1 MSMISILQEKIKQP
15 FSYIR
20 RRREN
25 FVVGVTDITLVGW
38 CTLHEYNRARSNIDE
53 STATGD
59 QRRNHIVCSFKIVLT
74 NSTAVSTT
82 SDSVLH
88 RKLKASRHLK
98 RLASRCDCH
107 ILKAHRSRMTLS
119 MYSPLAAQPPVSLEI
134 DLSIDSDATTTTL
147 SPEKEQSLKQM
158 LEIINA
164 EVLRQRVFV
173 LHKPLGVVSSTVDD
187 AEAEGIREGRP
198 TVYDLAS
205 EAGFPSSFAMVGRLD
220 ADTSGLVMFTDDT
233 QLARAIRDPDPTDPE
248 DNNLNRKHQYP
259 SAADRKTLKTKE
271 YVLTLL
277 TGGSVLRQRKAR
289 LALCSDMEAVHEAEE
304 TELLRTL
311 TEPFVFHKA
320 HTAVHV
326 SRSEAHIIRRFQDP
340 AYTMGRPDLGLGWCL
355 EVRVLLREGKHHQI
369 RRAVK
374 RTGFILL
381 HLLRE
386 KMAGVSLQVKVP
398 LPGQCSWLSHEEV
411 RILRE
416 GLGLDSF
423 S

>member
-1 MSMISILQEKIKQP
+1 MKPLLLVASNKSASDLMKCGDYRVVGYSNLMANFSGLTLVTQSKLVSRLWDFKNTTFSEKGYRFEGFEEYFIDLFPGKSYQKQSIQGSTQQLAMSMISILQEKIKQP

-38 CTLHEYNRARSNIDE
+38 CTLQEYNRARSNNDE

-74 NSTAVSTT
+74 NSTAVSTP

-107 ILKAHRSRMTLS
+107 ILRAHRSRMTLS
-119 MYSPLAAQPPVSLEI
+119 MYSPLAAQPSISL
-134 DLSIDSDATTTTL
+134 DVNLSIDSDASITTL

-158 LEIINA
+158 LDIINT
-164 EVLRQRVFV
+164 EVLRQRVYV

-198 TVYDLAS
+198 TVYDLVS

-220 ADTSGLVMFTDDT
+220 ADTSGLVMFTDDS

-248 DNNLNRKHQYP
+248 DGNLNWKHRYP
-259 SAADRKTLKTKE
+259 WAADRKTLKTKE

-277 TGGSVLRQRKAR
+277 TG
-289 LALCSDMEAVHEAEE
+289 
-304 TELLRTL
+304 
-311 TEPFVFHKA
+311 
-320 HTAVHV
+320 
-326 SRSEAHIIRRFQDP
+326 
-340 AYTMGRPDLGLGWCL
+340 
-355 EVRVLLREGKHHQI
+355 
-369 RRAVK
+369 
-374 RTGFILL
+374 
-381 HLLRE
+381 
-386 KMAGVSLQVKVP
+386 
-398 LPGQCSWLSHEEV
+398 
-411 RILRE
+411 
-416 GLGLDSF
+416 
-423 S
+423 